1 MLAHSDTHLG
11 RTIKNKTVSCIE
23 GNGRRFAMIQL
34 DITEIESD
42 TVVGPDVI
50 GTIYGDVGTNSF
62 KFSMIGHAERSDYI
76 TVEHP
81 DCGPVLCQIDSIIR
95 KSNYTLDKSL
105 ERNPEDRIDE
115 RVIGSATV
123 IGYRDSNGLLNAP
136 RTPFAV
142 GSDVKLSDGQF
153 IKKIVGLKDDAHRC
167 AYIGMLRNYDLRI
180 MLDINSMVQR
190 HVSILAKTGGGKSY
204 ISGDIIEELM
214 KHGVT
219 CMIVDPHGE
228 YGAMRDPADNR
239 GDMRFSVSPHSYQDS
254 IVEFGMN
261 EDLDIHPLRFTLRSL
276 DARDL
281 MELCASSDSKTS
293 VLALSKAMEN
303 VKSRKEFYDIRDLI
317 EEVSSIDSAKHY
329 ALIRDL
335 QSLDSLRLFAEK
347 GNSLSEL
354 VQKGK
359 TTIINLKGYS
369 PDIQQIIVRRLG
381 NMLFTMR
388 KAEKIPP
395 MMLVLEEAHNYCP
408 QAESTACKKSIITIA
423 SEGRKFGLGLMVI
436 SQRPAKIDK
445 NVLSQC
451 GTQIILKVTNPNDLK
466 AISASVE
473 GLTGGMEQDISNL
486 PIGTA
491 LIVGAGI
498 QTPLLVDVRPRETRH
513 GGASVQVLEDDS
525 DE

>member
-1 MLAHSDTHLG
+1 M
-11 RTIKNKTVSCIE
+11 V
-23 GNGRRFAMIQL
+23 QL
-34 DITEIESD
+34 DITQIESD
-42 TVVGPDVI
+42 GIKDPSVI
-50 GTIYGDVGTNSF
+50 GTIYGDVGTNTF

-95 KSNYTLDKSL
+95 KSNYTLDRSL
-105 ERNPEDRIDE
+105 ERNDDDRIDE
-115 RVIGSATV
+115 KVIATATV
-123 IGYRDSNGLLNAP
+123 IGYRDTSGLLNAP

-142 GSDVKLSDGQF
+142 GCDVRLSEPQF
-153 IKKIVGLKDDAHRC
+153 IKRIVGLKDDAHRC
-167 AYIGMLRNYDLRI
+167 AYVGMLRNYDLRI

-204 ISGDIIEELM
+204 ISGDIVEEMM

-228 YGAMRDPADNR
+228 YGAMRDAADGK
-239 GDMRFSVSPHSYQDS
+239 GDMRFGVVPRSYDES

-261 EDLDIHPLRFTLRSL
+261 EDLDVHPLRFTLRSL
-276 DARDL
+276 DARDI

-293 VLALSKAMEN
+293 VLALSKAIEN
-303 VKSRKEFYDIRDLI
+303 VKATKDFYSLTDLI
-317 EEVSSIDSAKHY
+317 DEVSSIDSAKHY

-347 GNSLSEL
+347 GNSLSDL

-381 NMLFTMR
+381 TMLFEMR
-388 KAEKIPP
+388 KAERIPP
-395 MMLVLEEAHNYCP
+395 MILVLEEAHNYCP
-408 QAESTACKKSIITIA
+408 QTESTACKKSIITIA

-473 GLTGGMEQDISNL
+473 GLTSGMEQDISNL

>member
-1 MLAHSDTHLG
+1 M
-11 RTIKNKTVSCIE
+11 V
-23 GNGRRFAMIQL
+23 QL
-34 DITEIESD
+34 DITMIETEEARDPS
-42 TVVGPDVI
+42 VI

-62 KFSMIGHAERSDYI
+62 KFSMVGHAERSDYI

-95 KSNYTLDKSL
+95 KSNYTLDRSL
-105 ERNPEDRIDE
+105 ERDGGRIDE
-115 RVIGSATV
+115 KVIASATV
-123 IGYRDSNGLLNAP
+123 IGYRDSNGLLNTP

-142 GSDVKLSDGQF
+142 GCDVKLSDAQF
-153 IKKIVGLKDDAHRC
+153 IKKVLGLKDDNRTC

-190 HVSILAKTGGGKSY
+190 HVSVLAKTGGGKSY
-204 ISGDIIEELM
+204 VSGDIVEELM

-228 YGAMRDPADNR
+228 YGAMRDAAD
-239 GDMRFSVSPHSYQDS
+239 GKEDIRFGVSPRSYRES
-254 IVEFGMN
+254 MVEFGMD
-261 EDLDIHPLRFTLRSL
+261 ESGDIRPLRFTLRSL
-276 DARDL
+276 DAKDI
-281 MELCASSDSKTS
+281 MELCSSSDSKTS
-293 VLALSKAMEN
+293 VLALSKAIEN
-303 VKSRKEFYDIRDLI
+303 VKAKKDFYDIKDLI
-317 EEVSSIDSAKHY
+317 DEVSSIDSARHY

-335 QSLDSLRLFAEK
+335 QLLDSLHLFAQK
-347 GNSLSEL
+347 GNSLTDL

-359 TTIINLKGYS
+359 TTVINLKGYS
-369 PDIQQIIVRRLG
+369 PDIQQIVVRRLG
-381 NMLFTMR
+381 TMLFEMR
-388 KAEKIPP
+388 KAERIPP

-408 QAESTACKKSIITIA
+408 QTESTACKKSLITIA

-473 GLTGGMEQDISNL
+473 GLTGGMEQDISGM

-491 LIVGAGI
+491 MIIGAGI

-513 GGASVQVLEDDS
+513 GGASVQVLEDDD